1 MKPWGIAFGDETQ
14 SIENSGYGVCTIIM
28 NGLRKGKSCLRCLCL
43 VDFCQ
48 NASAVYYVGYGLGF
62 ERTICE
68 AFKCQVR
75 S

>member
-1 MKPWGIAFGDETQ
+1 MNELQKR
-14 SIENSGYGVCTIIM
+14 ENLFEGFMSG
-28 NGLRKGKSCLRCLCL
+28 LF
-43 VDFCQ
+43 FCQ
-48 NASAVYYVGYGLGF
+48 NASLYYVGYGLGF